1 MCPIDTRRS
10 MYSNIVLS
18 GATTMFAGF
27 SSRLENEMKQLY
39 YNRILKKPLSKES
52 SKIIDIVDT
61 PRRKYSVFAGASFL
75 AQFYESQ
82 PDYWI
87 TKEEWQE
94 CGNRIIHDKCQ
105 NMIK

>member
-1 MCPIDTRRS
+1 
-10 MYSNIVLS
+10 MYSNIILS

-27 SSRLENEMKQLY
+27 SSRLEIEMKQLY
-39 YNRILKKPLSKES
+39 LNKILKNVPSKDF

-61 PRRKYSVFAGASFL
+61 PRRKYSVFSGASFI

-82 PDYWI
+82 PNYWI
-87 TKEEWQE
+87 TKEEWEE
-94 CGNRIIHDKCQ
+94 CGTRIIHEKCQ